1 MKVAILTDT
10 NSGISVAEGA
20 EEGIF
25 VIPMPVIVDG
35 QSYLENENITH
46 AQLYEKMLEDK
57 DVSTSQPAPIVLIEM
72 WDKLLADGYDE
83 IVYIPMSS
91 GLSNSCETAAHM
103 SEDYAGRVF
112 VADNHRISVTLR
124 ESVFDAKSLAAQGHT
139 GAQIKERLEK
149 NAYQSSI
156 YVTVNSMKY
165 LIKNGRATRAA
176 AMIATVLN
184 IKPVLTIQG
193 GKLDAFM
200 KVRGI
205 KKSMSAMIE
214 AVERDVKTRFAD
226 VPAEM
231 MVIGTA
237 GTLEKQEEIDE
248 WLAAVKS
255 AFPDYLVYYYP
266 LSCSIACH
274 VGIGA
279 VGIGI
284 SKREARS

>member
-1 MKVAILTDT
+1 MRVAILTDT
-10 NSGISVAEGA
+10 NSGISVKEGK
-20 EEGIF
+20 EQGIF

-35 QSYLENENITH
+35 QNYLENESITH
-46 AQLYEKMLEDK
+46 EQLYAQMLRDK
-57 DVSTSQPAPIVLIEM
+57 DVSTSQPAPIVLTEQ
-72 WDKLLADGYDE
+72 WDKLLRDGYDE

-91 GLSNSCETAAHM
+91 GLSNSCETAMHFA
-103 SEDYAGRVF
+103 EGYGGKVF

-124 ESVFDAKSLAAQGHT
+124 ESVFDAKALAERGLS
-139 GAQIKERLEK
+139 GVEIKERLDS

-165 LIKNGRATRAA
+165 LIKNGRATRTA

-184 IKPVLTIQG
+184 VKPVLTIQG

-205 KKSMSAMIE
+205 KKSMSVMIE
-214 AVERDVKTRFAD
+214 AIGKDIKNRFAD
-226 VPAEM
+226 VPRERLH
-231 MVIGTA
+231 IGAA
-237 GTLEKQEEIDE
+237 GTLDSQADIDE
-248 WLAAVKS
+248 WLTAVKT
-255 AFPDYLVYYYP
+255 AFPGCVVYYNP

-279 VGIGI
+279 IGIGI
-284 SKREARS
+284 SKTEAR